1 MESRSFCL
9 FSLLLIFSL
18 PQNIFPGAGKKYK
31 VKFDNKGKSLLSG
44 NHIAYDYHPCAER
57 HHVGR
62 RVVARYKDGNQ
73 MWLYAGIVAETP
85 NVKNKDRYSSFPVP
99 PSLFGFVLGK
109 KKSLFEYP

>member
-1 MESRSFCL
+1 M
-9 FSLLLIFSL
+9 
-18 PQNIFPGAGKKYK
+18 
-31 VKFDNKGKSLLSG
+31 KFDNKGKSLLSG

-85 NVKNKDRYSSFPVP
+85 NVKNKNRYSLFPSSVWFVLAQNQKKG
-99 PSLFGFVLGK
+99 LFG
-109 KKSLFEYP
+109 YP